1 MGVAISASLLPPVVN
16 SGLLCSYSLLAVS
29 HSTIGRHSTEKI
41 NETATFN
48 SLPTFDNCTKFVDND
63 YLPLYSCDM
72 TREAAQL
79 AAYSLIVT
87 LINIV
92 CICMMGG
99 VVLLIKKVVPVIS
112 DDEMSECSFRF
123 CCAF

>member
-1 MGVAISASLLPPVVN
+1 
-16 SGLLCSYSLLAVS
+16 
-29 HSTIGRHSTEKI
+29 
-41 NETATFN
+41 
-48 SLPTFDNCTKFVDND
+48 
-63 YLPLYSCDM
+63 M

-123 CCAF
+123 CRAF